1 MKKIRVVLAVLLGT
15 AFFVPASVIVLPN
28 ITSVVRADNIVD
40 DVNKAVK
47 DVVDDVTGKP
57 QYSEEKI
64 KNMLNANNI
73 DWVNQNILKNF
84 GAYNQGGGI
93 TDFSLNTAHTLSDI
107 FMSVNLYVVYP
118 IFDVALSK
126 MFDLANITAG
136 INDIFGSVQ
145 TFTKQTWAGEV
156 FKQLLYLAF
165 GVGIVWSFVKSVT
178 SGGGFKA
185 IMSVLLVA
193 VLGGA
198 WIGAGGV
205 VLTKINTMTST
216 AQTVIFTETT
226 NINGR
231 ISGTDNSFQKAI
243 RKDYFSKAVIRPY
256 MLANFG
262 KTELNQAEKQGSYRL
277 IGGKVTGDTVSDLAK
292 HNDYLSK
299 DGGYE
304 WYQVAVSGMSSL
316 MSLAYGIP
324 LLMIGLFNLVLQLGA
339 ILLYYLA
346 PFTVLL
352 SLIPKFANSALKT
365 ALGAIGML
373 FGKVGLLFAIMF
385 VSWIGNIT
393 DTIIPVTSSATALL
407 NAVIYFLLM
416 YLMWKNKTF
425 LVQTITGS
433 SMANQALNKISLTR
447 AGQQALN
454 AGSEMADSARN
465 GVNSLKGLSGRFGR
479 KTDDENNT
487 NQPDGSFKSDDDNNN
502 QGKNGNEPDEQE
514 LRELAEQR
522 KAEREA
528 RLADELERQRLEN
541 DELDNDEFNNDEP
554 EKKRFGDIADDETLP
569 KYRRRDYLVG
579 HIGQSDNSDDSSKDN
594 HELLERSRHNRVAE
608 DEDTSEMAEKRRQAR
623 SSELHHEPVIKD
635 KSSYPEI
642 DKTTGRNLDEVFN
655 EQADI
660 KARDKAELDKEL

>member
-1 MKKIRVVLAVLLGT
+1 MLAVLLGT
-15 AFFVPASVIVLPN
+15 AFFVPASVVVLPHM
-28 ITSVVRADNIVD
+28 TPVVQADNIVD
-40 DVNKAVK
+40 KVVKAVE

-84 GAYNQGGGI
+84 VAYNQSGGI

-126 MFDLANITAG
+126 MFDLANITTG
-136 INDIFGSVQ
+136 INDILGSVQ
-145 TFTKQTWAGEV
+145 KFTKQTWAGEV

-165 GVGIVWSFVKSVT
+165 AVGIVWAFIKSVT

-185 IMSVLLVA
+185 ILSVLLVA
-193 VLGGA
+193 ILGGA
-198 WIGAGGV
+198 WIGAGGT

-226 NINGR
+226 SAGN
-231 ISGTDNSFQKAI
+231 DYNSASDFQGAI
-243 RKDYFSKAVIRPY
+243 RKTFFEKSVVRPY

-262 KTELNQAEKQGSYRL
+262 KTNLKDGEKQGSYRL
-277 IGGKVTGDTVSDLAK
+277 IGGKVTGDTISDLAQ

-339 ILLYYLA
+339 ILLYYLS
-346 PFTVLL
+346 PFTVLA

-365 ALGAIGML
+365 ALGAMGLL
-373 FGKVGLLFAIMF
+373 FGKIGLLFAIMF

-393 DTIIPVTSSATALL
+393 DTIIPVTSSSTALL
-407 NAVIYFLLM
+407 NSVVYFLLM
-416 YLMWKNKTF
+416 FLLWKNKSF

-487 NQPDGSFKSDDDNNN
+487 NQPDGTFKSDDDNNN

>member
-1 MKKIRVVLAVLLGT
+1 MKRIRIVLAVLLGT
-15 AFFVPASVIVLPN
+15 AFFVPASVVVLPHM
-28 ITSVVRADNIVD
+28 TPVVQADNIVD
-40 DVNKAVK
+40 KVVKAVE

-84 GAYNQGGGI
+84 VAYNQSGGI

-126 MFDLANITAG
+126 MFDLANITTG

-145 TFTKQTWAGEV
+145 KFTKQTWAGEV

-165 GVGIVWSFVKSVT
+165 AVGIVWAFIKSVT

-185 IMSVLLVA
+185 ILSVLLVA
-193 VLGGA
+193 ILGGA
-198 WIGAGGV
+198 WIGAGGT

-226 NINGR
+226 SAGN
-231 ISGTDNSFQKAI
+231 DYNSASDFQGAI
-243 RKDYFSKAVIRPY
+243 RKTFFEKSVVRPY

-262 KTELNQAEKQGSYRL
+262 KTNLKDGEKQGSYRL
-277 IGGKVTGDTVSDLAK
+277 IGGKVTGDTISDLAQ

-339 ILLYYLA
+339 ILLYYLS
-346 PFTVLL
+346 PFTVLA

-365 ALGAIGML
+365 ALGAMGLL
-373 FGKVGLLFAIMF
+373 FGKIGLLFAIMF

-393 DTIIPVTSSATALL
+393 DTIIPVTSSSTALL
-407 NAVIYFLLM
+407 NSVVYFLLM
-416 YLMWKNKTF
+416 YLMWKNKTS

-479 KTDDENNT
+479 KPDDENDI
-487 NQPDGSFKSDDDNNN
+487 NQPDGTFKSDDDNNN

-554 EKKRFGDIADDETLP
+554 EKKRFGDIANDETLP

>member
-1 MKKIRVVLAVLLGT
+1 MKRIRIVLAVLLGT
-15 AFFVPASVIVLPN
+15 AFFVPASVVVLPHM
-28 ITSVVRADNIVD
+28 TPVVQADNIVD
-40 DVNKAVK
+40 KVVKAVE

-84 GAYNQGGGI
+84 VAYNQSGGI

-126 MFDLANITAG
+126 MFDLANITTG
-136 INDIFGSVQ
+136 INDILGSVQ
-145 TFTKQTWAGEV
+145 KFTKQTWAGEV

-165 GVGIVWSFVKSVT
+165 AVGIVWAFIKSVT

-185 IMSVLLVA
+185 ILSVLLVA
-193 VLGGA
+193 ILGGA
-198 WIGAGGV
+198 WIGAGGT

-226 NINGR
+226 SAGN
-231 ISGTDNSFQKAI
+231 DYNSASDFQGAI
-243 RKDYFSKAVIRPY
+243 RKTFFEKSVVRPY

-262 KTELNQAEKQGSYRL
+262 KTNLKDGEKQGSYRL
-277 IGGKVTGDTVSDLAK
+277 IGGKVTGDTISDLAQ

-339 ILLYYLA
+339 ILLYYLS
-346 PFTVLL
+346 PFTVLA

-365 ALGAIGML
+365 ALGAMGLL
-373 FGKVGLLFAIMF
+373 FGKIGLLFAIMF

-393 DTIIPVTSSATALL
+393 DTIIPVTSSSTALL
-407 NAVIYFLLM
+407 NSVVYFLLM
-416 YLMWKNKTF
+416 FLLWKNKSF

-487 NQPDGSFKSDDDNNN
+487 NQPDGTFKSDDDNNN

>member
-1 MKKIRVVLAVLLGT
+1 MKRIRIVLAVLLGT
-15 AFFVPASVIVLPN
+15 AFFVPASVVVLPHM
-28 ITSVVRADNIVD
+28 TPVVQADNIVD
-40 DVNKAVK
+40 KVVKAVE

-84 GAYNQGGGI
+84 VAYNQSGGI

-126 MFDLANITAG
+126 MFDLANITTG

-145 TFTKQTWAGEV
+145 KFTKQTWAGEV

-165 GVGIVWSFVKSVT
+165 AVGIVWAFIKSVT

-185 IMSVLLVA
+185 ILSVLLVA
-193 VLGGA
+193 ILGGA
-198 WIGAGGV
+198 WIGAGGT

-226 NINGR
+226 SAGN
-231 ISGTDNSFQKAI
+231 DYNSASDFQGAI
-243 RKDYFSKAVIRPY
+243 RKTFFEKSVVRPY

-262 KTELNQAEKQGSYRL
+262 KTNLKDGEKQGSYRL
-277 IGGKVTGDTVSDLAK
+277 IGGKVTGDTISDLAQ

-339 ILLYYLA
+339 ILLYYLS
-346 PFTVLL
+346 PFTVLA

-365 ALGAIGML
+365 ALGAMGLL
-373 FGKVGLLFAIMF
+373 FGKIGLLFAIMF

-393 DTIIPVTSSATALL
+393 DTIIPVTSSSTALL
-407 NAVIYFLLM
+407 NSVVYFLLM
-416 YLMWKNKTF
+416 FLLWKNKSF

-487 NQPDGSFKSDDDNNN
+487 NQPDGTFKSDDDNNN

>member
-1 MKKIRVVLAVLLGT
+1 MKRIRVVLAVLLGT

-28 ITSVVRADNIVD
+28 ITPVVRADNIVD

-126 MFDLANITAG
+126 MFDLANITTG

-165 GVGIVWSFVKSVT
+165 GVGIVWAFVKSVT

-198 WIGAGGV
+198 WIGAGGA
-205 VLTKINTMTST
+205 VLTKINNMTST

-226 NINGR
+226 S
-231 ISGTDNSFQKAI
+231 SGAYSNTKMFQDVVRAQFLEK
-243 RKDYFSKAVIRPY
+243 SVIRPY

-262 KTELNQAEKQGSYRL
+262 KTALAQGEKQGSYRL

-299 DGGYE
+299 DGGFE

-407 NAVIYFLLM
+407 NSVVYFLLM

-479 KTDDENNT
+479 KPDDENNI
-487 NQPDGSFKSDDDNNN
+487 NQPDGTFKSDDDNNN

-554 EKKRFGDIADDETLP
+554 EKKRFGDIANDETLP

>member
-1 MKKIRVVLAVLLGT
+1 
-15 AFFVPASVIVLPN
+15 
-28 ITSVVRADNIVD
+28 
-40 DVNKAVK
+40 
-47 DVVDDVTGKP
+47 
-57 QYSEEKI
+57 
-64 KNMLNANNI
+64 
-73 DWVNQNILKNF
+73 
-84 GAYNQGGGI
+84 
-93 TDFSLNTAHTLSDI
+93 
-107 FMSVNLYVVYP
+107 
-118 IFDVALSK
+118 
-126 MFDLANITAG
+126 
-136 INDIFGSVQ
+136 
-145 TFTKQTWAGEV
+145 
-156 FKQLLYLAF
+156 
-165 GVGIVWSFVKSVT
+165 
-178 SGGGFKA
+178 
-185 IMSVLLVA
+185 MSVLLVA
-193 VLGGA
+193 ILGGG

-277 IGGKVTGDTVSDLAK
+277 IGGKVTGDAVSDLAK
-292 HNDYLSK
+292 NNDYLSK

-407 NAVIYFLLM
+407 NSVVYFLLM

-479 KTDDENNT
+479 KPDDENNI
-487 NQPDGSFKSDDDNNN
+487 NQPDGTFKSDDDNNN

-608 DEDTSEMAEKRRQAR
+608 DEDSSEMAEKRRQAR

>member
-126 MFDLANITAG
+126 MFDLANITTG

-165 GVGIVWSFVKSVT
+165 GVGIVWAFVKSVT

-198 WIGAGGV
+198 WIGAGGA
-205 VLTKINTMTST
+205 VLTKINSMTST

-226 NINGR
+226 S
-231 ISGTDNSFQKAI
+231 SGAYSNTKKFQDVVRAQFLEK
-243 RKDYFSKAVIRPY
+243 SVIRPY

-262 KTELNQAEKQGSYRL
+262 KTALAQGEKQGSYRL

-608 DEDTSEMAEKRRQAR
+608 DEDASEMAEKRRQAR
-623 SSELHHEPVIKD
+623 SSELHHELVIKD
-635 KSSYPEI
+635 KSSYPGI
-642 DKTTGRNLDEVFN
+642 DKTTGRNLYEVFN

>member
-28 ITSVVRADNIVD
+28 ITPVVRADNIVD

-126 MFDLANITAG
+126 MFDLANITTG

-165 GVGIVWSFVKSVT
+165 GVGIVWAFVKSVT
-178 SGGGFKA
+178 IGGGFKA

-193 VLGGA
+193 ILGGA

-277 IGGKVTGDTVSDLAK
+277 IGGKVTGNTVSDLAK

-365 ALGAIGML
+365 ALGAMGML
-373 FGKVGLLFAIMF
+373 FGKVSLLFAIMF

-407 NAVIYFLLM
+407 NSVVYFLLM

-479 KTDDENNT
+479 KPDDENNT
-487 NQPDGSFKSDDDNNN
+487 NQPDGTFKSDDDNNN

>member
-1 MKKIRVVLAVLLGT
+1 MKRIRIVLAVLLGT
-15 AFFVPASVIVLPN
+15 AFFVPASVVVLPHM
-28 ITSVVRADNIVD
+28 TPVVQADNIVD
-40 DVNKAVK
+40 KVVKAVE

-84 GAYNQGGGI
+84 VAYNQSGGI

-126 MFDLANITAG
+126 MFDLANITTG

-145 TFTKQTWAGEV
+145 KFTKQTWAGEV

-165 GVGIVWSFVKSVT
+165 AVGIVWAFIKSVT

-185 IMSVLLVA
+185 ILSVLLVA
-193 VLGGA
+193 ILGGA
-198 WIGAGGV
+198 WIGAGGT

-226 NINGR
+226 SAGN
-231 ISGTDNSFQKAI
+231 DYNSASDFQGAI
-243 RKDYFSKAVIRPY
+243 RKTFFEKSVVRPY

-262 KTELNQAEKQGSYRL
+262 KTNLKDGEKQGSYRL
-277 IGGKVTGDTVSDLAK
+277 IGGKVTGDTISDLAQ

-339 ILLYYLA
+339 ILLYYLS
-346 PFTVLL
+346 PFTVLA

-365 ALGAIGML
+365 ALGAMGLL
-373 FGKVGLLFAIMF
+373 FGKIGLLFAIMF

-393 DTIIPVTSSATALL
+393 DTIIPVTSSSTALL
-407 NAVIYFLLM
+407 NSVVYFLLM
-416 YLMWKNKTF
+416 FLLWKNKSF

-479 KTDDENNT
+479 KPDDENNT
-487 NQPDGSFKSDDDNNN
+487 NQPDGTFKSDDDNNN

-608 DEDTSEMAEKRRQAR
+608 DEDASEMAEKRRQAR

>member
-1 MKKIRVVLAVLLGT
+1 MKRIRVVLAVLLGT

-28 ITSVVRADNIVD
+28 ITPVVRADNIVD
-40 DVNKAVK
+40 DMNKAVK

-126 MFDLANITAG
+126 MFDLANITTG

-198 WIGAGGV
+198 WIGAGGA
-205 VLTKINTMTST
+205 VLTKINNMTST

-226 NINGR
+226 S
-231 ISGTDNSFQKAI
+231 SGAYSNTKRFQDVVRRQFLEK
-243 RKDYFSKAVIRPY
+243 SVIRPY

-262 KTELNQAEKQGSYRL
+262 KTALAQGEKQGSYRL

-316 MSLAYGIP
+316 ISLAYGIP

-407 NAVIYFLLM
+407 NAVVYFLLM

-487 NQPDGSFKSDDDNNN
+487 NQPDGTFKSDDDNNN

-608 DEDTSEMAEKRRQAR
+608 DEDTSEIAEKRRQAR

>member
-1 MKKIRVVLAVLLGT
+1 MKRIRVVLAVLLGT
-15 AFFVPASVIVLPN
+15 AFFVPGSVIVLPN
-28 ITSVVRADNIVD
+28 ITPVVRADNIVD

-57 QYSEEKI
+57 QYSEKEI
-64 KNMLNANNI
+64 KNRLINNDI

-126 MFDLANITAG
+126 MFDLANITTG

-165 GVGIVWSFVKSVT
+165 GVGIVWAFVKSVT

-198 WIGAGGV
+198 WIGAGGA

-226 NINGR
+226 S
-231 ISGTDNSFQKAI
+231 SGAYSNTKKFQDVVRGQFLEK
-243 RKDYFSKAVIRPY
+243 SVIRPY

-407 NAVIYFLLM
+407 NSVVYFLLM

-487 NQPDGSFKSDDDNNN
+487 NQPDGTFKSDDDNNN

-569 KYRRRDYLVG
+569 KYRRRDYLVD

>member
-1 MKKIRVVLAVLLGT
+1 MKRIRVVLAVLLGT
-15 AFFVPASVIVLPN
+15 AFFVPGSVIVLPN
-28 ITSVVRADNIVD
+28 ITPVVRADNIVD

-57 QYSEEKI
+57 QYSEKEI
-64 KNMLNANNI
+64 KNRLINNDI

-126 MFDLANITAG
+126 MFDLANITTG

-165 GVGIVWSFVKSVT
+165 GVGIVWAFVKSVT

-198 WIGAGGV
+198 WIGAGGA

-226 NINGR
+226 S
-231 ISGTDNSFQKAI
+231 SGAYSNTKKFQDVVRGQFLEK
-243 RKDYFSKAVIRPY
+243 SVIRPY

-262 KTELNQAEKQGSYRL
+262 KTALAQGEKQGSYRL

-299 DGGYE
+299 DGGFE

-365 ALGAIGML
+365 ALGAMGML

-407 NAVIYFLLM
+407 NSVVYFLLM

-465 GVNSLKGLSGRFGR
+465 RVNSLKGLSGRFGR

-487 NQPDGSFKSDDDNNN
+487 NQPDGTFKSDDDNNN

-554 EKKRFGDIADDETLP
+554 EKKRFGDIVDDETLP
-569 KYRRRDYLVG
+569 KYRRRDYLGG

>member
-1 MKKIRVVLAVLLGT
+1 MKRIRIVLAVLLGT
-15 AFFVPASVIVLPN
+15 AFFVPASVVVLPHM
-28 ITSVVRADNIVD
+28 TPVVQADNIVD
-40 DVNKAVK
+40 KVVKAVE

-84 GAYNQGGGI
+84 VAYNQSGGI

-126 MFDLANITAG
+126 MFDLANITTG

-145 TFTKQTWAGEV
+145 KFTKQTWAGEV

-165 GVGIVWSFVKSVT
+165 AVGIVWAFIKSVT

-185 IMSVLLVA
+185 ILSVLLVA
-193 VLGGA
+193 ILGGA
-198 WIGAGGV
+198 WIGAGGT

-226 NINGR
+226 SAGN
-231 ISGTDNSFQKAI
+231 DYNSASDFQGVI
-243 RKDYFSKAVIRPY
+243 RKTFFEKSVVRPY

-262 KTELNQAEKQGSYRL
+262 KTNLKDGEKQGSYRL
-277 IGGKVTGDTVSDLAK
+277 IGGKVTGDTISDLAQ

-339 ILLYYLA
+339 ILLYYLS
-346 PFTVLL
+346 PFTVLA

-365 ALGAIGML
+365 ALGAMGLL
-373 FGKVGLLFAIMF
+373 FGKIGLLFAIMF

-393 DTIIPVTSSATALL
+393 DTIIPVTSSSTALL
-407 NAVIYFLLM
+407 NSVVYFLLM
-416 YLMWKNKTF
+416 YLMWKNKTS

-479 KTDDENNT
+479 KPDDENDI
-487 NQPDGSFKSDDDNNN
+487 NQPDGTFKSDDDNNN

-554 EKKRFGDIADDETLP
+554 EKKRFGDIANDETLP

>member
-1 MKKIRVVLAVLLGT
+1 MKRIRVVLAVLLGT
-15 AFFVPASVIVLPN
+15 AFFVPGSVIVLPN
-28 ITSVVRADNIVD
+28 ITPVVRADNIVD

-57 QYSEEKI
+57 QYSEKEI
-64 KNMLNANNI
+64 KNRLINNDI

-126 MFDLANITAG
+126 MFDLANITTG

-165 GVGIVWSFVKSVT
+165 GVGIVWAFVKSVT

-198 WIGAGGV
+198 WIGAGGA

-226 NINGR
+226 S
-231 ISGTDNSFQKAI
+231 SGAYSNTKKFQDVVRGQFLEK
-243 RKDYFSKAVIRPY
+243 SVIRPY

-299 DGGYE
+299 DGGFE

-365 ALGAIGML
+365 ALGAMGML

-407 NAVIYFLLM
+407 NSVVYFLLM

-487 NQPDGSFKSDDDNNN
+487 NQPDGTFKSDDDNNN

>member
-1 MKKIRVVLAVLLGT
+1 MKRIRIVLAVLLGT
-15 AFFVPASVIVLPN
+15 AFFVPAGVVVLPHM
-28 ITSVVRADNIVD
+28 TPVVQADNIVD
-40 DVNKAVK
+40 KVVKAVE

-84 GAYNQGGGI
+84 VAYNQSGGI

-126 MFDLANITAG
+126 MFDLANITTG

-145 TFTKQTWAGEV
+145 KFTKQTWAGEV

-165 GVGIVWSFVKSVT
+165 AVGIVWAFIKSVT

-185 IMSVLLVA
+185 ILSVLLVA
-193 VLGGA
+193 ILGGA
-198 WIGAGGV
+198 WIGAGGT

-226 NINGR
+226 SAGN
-231 ISGTDNSFQKAI
+231 DYNSASDFQGAI
-243 RKDYFSKAVIRPY
+243 RKTFFEKSVVRPY

-262 KTELNQAEKQGSYRL
+262 KTNLKDGEKQGSYRL
-277 IGGKVTGDTVSDLAK
+277 IGGKVTGDTISDLAQ

-339 ILLYYLA
+339 ILLYYLS
-346 PFTVLL
+346 PFTVLA

-365 ALGAIGML
+365 ALGAMGLL
-373 FGKVGLLFAIMF
+373 FGKIGLLFAIMF

-393 DTIIPVTSSATALL
+393 DTIIPVTSSSTALL
-407 NAVIYFLLM
+407 NSVVYFLLM
-416 YLMWKNKTF
+416 YLMWKNKTS

-479 KTDDENNT
+479 KPDDENDI
-487 NQPDGSFKSDDDNNN
+487 NQPDGTFKSDDDNNN

-554 EKKRFGDIADDETLP
+554 EKKRFGDIANDETLP

>member
-1 MKKIRVVLAVLLGT
+1 MKRIRVVLAVLLGT
-15 AFFVPASVIVLPN
+15 AFFVPGSVIVLPN
-28 ITSVVRADNIVD
+28 ITPVVRADNIVA

-57 QYSEEKI
+57 QYSEKEI
-64 KNMLNANNI
+64 KNRLINNDI

-126 MFDLANITAG
+126 MFDLANITTG

-165 GVGIVWSFVKSVT
+165 GVGIVWAFVKSVT

-198 WIGAGGV
+198 WIGAGGA

-226 NINGR
+226 S
-231 ISGTDNSFQKAI
+231 SGAYSNTKKFQDVVRGQFLEK
-243 RKDYFSKAVIRPY
+243 SVIRPY

-407 NAVIYFLLM
+407 NSVVYFLLM

-487 NQPDGSFKSDDDNNN
+487 NQPDGTFKSDDDNNN

-569 KYRRRDYLVG
+569 KYRRRDYLVD

>member
-1 MKKIRVVLAVLLGT
+1 MKRIRIVLAVLLGT
-15 AFFVPASVIVLPN
+15 AFFVPASVVVLPHM
-28 ITSVVRADNIVD
+28 TPVVQADNIVD
-40 DVNKAVK
+40 KVVKAVE

-84 GAYNQGGGI
+84 VAYNQSGGI

-126 MFDLANITAG
+126 MFDLANITTG

-145 TFTKQTWAGEV
+145 KFTKQTWAGEV

-165 GVGIVWSFVKSVT
+165 AVGIVWAFIKSVT

-185 IMSVLLVA
+185 ILSVLLVA
-193 VLGGA
+193 ILGGA
-198 WIGAGGV
+198 

-226 NINGR
+226 SAGN
-231 ISGTDNSFQKAI
+231 DYNSASDFQGAI
-243 RKDYFSKAVIRPY
+243 RKTFFEKSVVRPY

-262 KTELNQAEKQGSYRL
+262 KTNLKDGEKQGSYRL
-277 IGGKVTGDTVSDLAK
+277 IGGKVTGDTISDLAQ
-292 HNDYLSK
+292 HNDYLRK

-339 ILLYYLA
+339 ILLYYLS
-346 PFTVLL
+346 PFTVLA

-365 ALGAIGML
+365 ALGAMGLL
-373 FGKVGLLFAIMF
+373 FGKIGLLFAIMF

-393 DTIIPVTSSATALL
+393 DTIIPVTSSSTALL
-407 NAVIYFLLM
+407 NSVVYFLLM
-416 YLMWKNKTF
+416 FLLWKNKSF

-487 NQPDGSFKSDDDNNN
+487 NQPDGTFKSDDDNNN

-554 EKKRFGDIADDETLP
+554 EKKRFGNIADDETLP
-569 KYRRRDYLVG
+569 KYRRRDYLVD

-608 DEDTSEMAEKRRQAR
+608 DEDTSEMVEKRRQAR

>member
-28 ITSVVRADNIVD
+28 ITPVVRADNIVD

-126 MFDLANITAG
+126 MFDLANITIG

-165 GVGIVWSFVKSVT
+165 GVGIVWAFVKSVT
-178 SGGGFKA
+178 IGGGFKA

-193 VLGGA
+193 ILGGG

-277 IGGKVTGDTVSDLAK
+277 IGGKVTGDAVSDLAK
-292 HNDYLSK
+292 NNDYLSK

-407 NAVIYFLLM
+407 NSVVYFLLM

-479 KTDDENNT
+479 KPDDENNI
-487 NQPDGSFKSDDDNNN
+487 NQP
-502 QGKNGNEPDEQE
+502 E
-514 LRELAEQR
+514 
-522 KAEREA
+522 ER
-528 RLADELERQRLEN
+528 LSQMM
-541 DELDNDEFNNDEP
+541 
-554 EKKRFGDIADDETLP
+554 IT
-569 KYRRRDYLVG
+569 
-579 HIGQSDNSDDSSKDN
+579 I
-594 HELLERSRHNRVAE
+594 
-608 DEDTSEMAEKRRQAR
+608 
-623 SSELHHEPVIKD
+623 
-635 KSSYPEI
+635 
-642 DKTTGRNLDEVFN
+642 
-655 EQADI
+655 I
-660 KARDKAELDKEL
+660 KARTVMNQMNKNYVS

>member
-1 MKKIRVVLAVLLGT
+1 MKRIRVVLAVLLGT
-15 AFFVPASVIVLPN
+15 AFFVPGSVIVLPN
-28 ITSVVRADNIVD
+28 ITPVVRADNIVD

-57 QYSEEKI
+57 QYSEKEI
-64 KNMLNANNI
+64 KNRLINNDI

-126 MFDLANITAG
+126 MFDLANITTG

-165 GVGIVWSFVKSVT
+165 GVGIVWAFVKSVT

-198 WIGAGGV
+198 WIGAGGA

-226 NINGR
+226 S
-231 ISGTDNSFQKAI
+231 SGAYSNTKKFQDVVRGQFLEK
-243 RKDYFSKAVIRPY
+243 SVIRPY

-407 NAVIYFLLM
+407 NSVVYFLLM

-487 NQPDGSFKSDDDNNN
+487 NQPDGTFKSDDDNNN

-569 KYRRRDYLVG
+569 KYRRRDYLVD
-579 HIGQSDNSDDSSKDN
+579 HIGQSDNSDDRSKDN

-608 DEDTSEMAEKRRQAR
+608 DENTSEMAEKRRQAR

>member
-1 MKKIRVVLAVLLGT
+1 MKRIRIVLAVLLGT
-15 AFFVPASVIVLPN
+15 AFFVPASVVVLPHM
-28 ITSVVRADNIVD
+28 TPVVQADNIVD
-40 DVNKAVK
+40 KVVKAVE

-84 GAYNQGGGI
+84 VAYNQSGGI

-126 MFDLANITAG
+126 MFDLANITTG

-145 TFTKQTWAGEV
+145 KFTKQTWAGEV

-165 GVGIVWSFVKSVT
+165 AVGIVWAFIKSVT

-185 IMSVLLVA
+185 ILSVLLVA
-193 VLGGA
+193 ILGGA
-198 WIGAGGV
+198 WIGAGGT

-226 NINGR
+226 SAGN
-231 ISGTDNSFQKAI
+231 DYNSASDFQGAI
-243 RKDYFSKAVIRPY
+243 RKTFFEKSVVRPY

-262 KTELNQAEKQGSYRL
+262 KTNLKDGEKQGSYRL
-277 IGGKVTGDTVSDLAK
+277 IGGKVTGDTISDLAQ

-339 ILLYYLA
+339 ILLYYLS
-346 PFTVLL
+346 PFTVLA

-365 ALGAIGML
+365 ALGAMGLL
-373 FGKVGLLFAIMF
+373 FGKIGLLFAIMF

-393 DTIIPVTSSATALL
+393 DTIIPVTSSSTALL
-407 NAVIYFLLM
+407 NSVVYFLLM
-416 YLMWKNKTF
+416 FLLWKNKSF

-487 NQPDGSFKSDDDNNN
+487 NQPDGTFKSDDDNNN

-579 HIGQSDNSDDSSKDN
+579 YIGQSDNSDDSSKDN
-594 HELLERSRHNRVAE
+594 HELLERSRHNRLAE

>member
-1 MKKIRVVLAVLLGT
+1 MKRIRIVLAVLLGT
-15 AFFVPASVIVLPN
+15 AFFVPASVVVLPHM
-28 ITSVVRADNIVD
+28 TPVVQADNIVD
-40 DVNKAVK
+40 KVVKAVE

-84 GAYNQGGGI
+84 VAYNQSGGI

-126 MFDLANITAG
+126 MFDLANITTG

-145 TFTKQTWAGEV
+145 KFTKQTWAGEV

-165 GVGIVWSFVKSVT
+165 AVGIVWAFIKSVT

-185 IMSVLLVA
+185 ILSVLLVA
-193 VLGGA
+193 ILGGA
-198 WIGAGGV
+198 WIGEGGT

-226 NINGR
+226 SAGN
-231 ISGTDNSFQKAI
+231 DYNSASDFQGAI
-243 RKDYFSKAVIRPY
+243 RKTFFEKSVVRPY

-262 KTELNQAEKQGSYRL
+262 KTNLKDGEKQGSYRL
-277 IGGKVTGDTVSDLAK
+277 IGGKVTGDTISDLAQ

-339 ILLYYLA
+339 ILLYYLS
-346 PFTVLL
+346 PFTVLA

-365 ALGAIGML
+365 ALGAMGLL
-373 FGKVGLLFAIMF
+373 FGKIGLLFAIMF

-393 DTIIPVTSSATALL
+393 DTIIPVTSSSTALL
-407 NAVIYFLLM
+407 NSVVYFLLM
-416 YLMWKNKTF
+416 FLLWKNKSF

-487 NQPDGSFKSDDDNNN
+487 NQPDGTFKSDDDNNN

>member
-28 ITSVVRADNIVD
+28 ITPVVRADNIVD

-57 QYSEEKI
+57 QYSEKEI
-64 KNMLNANNI
+64 KNRLINNDI

-126 MFDLANITAG
+126 MFDLANITTG

-165 GVGIVWSFVKSVT
+165 GVGIVWAFVKSVT

-193 VLGGA
+193 ILGGA

-365 ALGAIGML
+365 ALGAMGML

-407 NAVIYFLLM
+407 NSVVYFLLM

-479 KTDDENNT
+479 KPDDENNI
-487 NQPDGSFKSDDDNNN
+487 NQPDGTFKSDDDNNN

>member
-28 ITSVVRADNIVD
+28 ITPVVRADNIVD

-126 MFDLANITAG
+126 MFDLANITTG

-165 GVGIVWSFVKSVT
+165 GVGIVWAFVKSVT

-193 VLGGA
+193 ILGGA

-407 NAVIYFLLM
+407 NSVVYFLLM

-479 KTDDENNT
+479 KPDDENNI
-487 NQPDGSFKSDDDNNN
+487 NQPDGTFKSDDDNNS

-514 LRELAEQR
+514 LRELAEHR

-569 KYRRRDYLVG
+569 KYRRRDYLGG

-623 SSELHHEPVIKD
+623 SSELHHETVIKD

-655 EQADI
+655 EQVDI

>member
-1 MKKIRVVLAVLLGT
+1 MKRIRVVLAVLLGT
-15 AFFVPASVIVLPN
+15 AFFVPASVIVLQN
-28 ITSVVRADNIVD
+28 ITPVVRADNIVD
-40 DVNKAVK
+40 DMNKAVK

-126 MFDLANITAG
+126 MFDLANITTG

-198 WIGAGGV
+198 WIGAGGA
-205 VLTKINTMTST
+205 VLTKINNMTST

-226 NINGR
+226 S
-231 ISGTDNSFQKAI
+231 SGAYSNTKRFQDVVRRQFLEK
-243 RKDYFSKAVIRPY
+243 SVIRPY

-262 KTELNQAEKQGSYRL
+262 KTALAQGEKQGSYRL

-324 LLMIGLFNLVLQLGA
+324 LLMIGMFNLVLQLGA

-407 NAVIYFLLM
+407 NAVVYFLLM

-487 NQPDGSFKSDDDNNN
+487 NQPDGTFKSDDDNNN

-608 DEDTSEMAEKRRQAR
+608 DEDTSEIAEKRRQAR

>member
-1 MKKIRVVLAVLLGT
+1 MKRIRIVLAVLLGT
-15 AFFVPASVIVLPN
+15 AFFVPASVVVLPHM
-28 ITSVVRADNIVD
+28 TPVVQADNIVD
-40 DVNKAVK
+40 KVVKAVE

-84 GAYNQGGGI
+84 VAYNQSGGI

-126 MFDLANITAG
+126 MFDLANITTG

-145 TFTKQTWAGEV
+145 KFTKQTWAGEV

-165 GVGIVWSFVKSVT
+165 AVGIVWAFIKSVT

-185 IMSVLLVA
+185 ILSVLLVA
-193 VLGGA
+193 ILGGA
-198 WIGAGGV
+198 WIGAGGT

-226 NINGR
+226 SAGN
-231 ISGTDNSFQKAI
+231 DYNSASDFQGAI
-243 RKDYFSKAVIRPY
+243 RKTFFEKSVVRPY

-262 KTELNQAEKQGSYRL
+262 KTNLKDGEKQGSYRL
-277 IGGKVTGDTVSDLAK
+277 IGGKVTGDTISDLAQ

-316 MSLAYGIP
+316 ISLAYGIP

-339 ILLYYLA
+339 ILLYYLS
-346 PFTVLL
+346 PFTVLA

-365 ALGAIGML
+365 ALGAMGLL
-373 FGKVGLLFAIMF
+373 FGKIGLLFAIMF

-393 DTIIPVTSSATALL
+393 DTIIPVTSSSTALL
-407 NAVIYFLLM
+407 NSVVYFLLM
-416 YLMWKNKTF
+416 FLLWKNKSF

-487 NQPDGSFKSDDDNNN
+487 NQPDGTFKSDDDNNN

>member
-1 MKKIRVVLAVLLGT
+1 MKRIRVVLAVLLGT
-15 AFFVPASVIVLPN
+15 AFFVPGSVIVLPN
-28 ITSVVRADNIVD
+28 ITPVVRADNIVD

-57 QYSEEKI
+57 QYSEKEI
-64 KNMLNANNI
+64 KNRLINNDI

-93 TDFSLNTAHTLSDI
+93 TDFALNTAHTLSDI

-126 MFDLANITAG
+126 MFDLANITTG

-165 GVGIVWSFVKSVT
+165 GVGIVWAFVKSVT

-193 VLGGA
+193 ILGGA

-365 ALGAIGML
+365 ALGAMGML

-407 NAVIYFLLM
+407 NSVVYFLLM

-487 NQPDGSFKSDDDNNN
+487 NQPDGTFKSDYDNNN

-608 DEDTSEMAEKRRQAR
+608 DEDASEMAEKRRQAR

>member
-1 MKKIRVVLAVLLGT
+1 MKRIRVVLAVLLGT

-28 ITSVVRADNIVD
+28 ITPVVRADNIVD
-40 DVNKAVK
+40 DMNKAVK

-126 MFDLANITAG
+126 MFDLANITTG

-198 WIGAGGV
+198 WIGAGGA
-205 VLTKINTMTST
+205 VLTKINNMTST

-226 NINGR
+226 S
-231 ISGTDNSFQKAI
+231 SGAYSNTKRFQDVVRRQFLEK
-243 RKDYFSKAVIRPY
+243 SVIRPY

-262 KTELNQAEKQGSYRL
+262 KTALAQGEKQGSYRL

-407 NAVIYFLLM
+407 NAVVYFLLM

-487 NQPDGSFKSDDDNNN
+487 NQPDGTFKSDDDNNN

-608 DEDTSEMAEKRRQAR
+608 DEDTSEIAEKRRQAR

>member
-1 MKKIRVVLAVLLGT
+1 MKRIRVVLAVLLGT
-15 AFFVPASVIVLPN
+15 AFFVPGSVIVLPN
-28 ITSVVRADNIVD
+28 ITPVVRADNIVD

-57 QYSEEKI
+57 QYSEKEI
-64 KNMLNANNI
+64 KNRLINNDI

-126 MFDLANITAG
+126 MFDLANITTG

-165 GVGIVWSFVKSVT
+165 GVGIVWAFVKSVP

-198 WIGAGGV
+198 WIGAGGA

-226 NINGR
+226 S
-231 ISGTDNSFQKAI
+231 SGAYSNTKKFQDVVRGQFLEK
-243 RKDYFSKAVIRPY
+243 SVIRPY

-407 NAVIYFLLM
+407 NSVVYFLLM

-487 NQPDGSFKSDDDNNN
+487 NQPDGTFKSDDDNNN

-569 KYRRRDYLVG
+569 KYRRRDYLVD

-642 DKTTGRNLDEVFN
+642 DKTTERNLDEVFN

>member
-1 MKKIRVVLAVLLGT
+1 MKRIRVVLAVLLGT

-28 ITSVVRADNIVD
+28 ITPVVRADNIVD

-126 MFDLANITAG
+126 MFDLANITTG

-198 WIGAGGV
+198 WIGAGGA
-205 VLTKINTMTST
+205 VLTKINNMTST

-226 NINGR
+226 S
-231 ISGTDNSFQKAI
+231 SGAYSNTKKFQDVVRAQFLEK
-243 RKDYFSKAVIRPY
+243 SVIRPY

-262 KTELNQAEKQGSYRL
+262 KTALAQGEKQGSYRL

-365 ALGAIGML
+365 ALGAMGML

-407 NAVIYFLLM
+407 NSVVYFLLM

-487 NQPDGSFKSDDDNNN
+487 NQPDGTFKSDDDNNN

-594 HELLERSRHNRVAE
+594 HELLERSRRNRVAE

>member
-126 MFDLANITAG
+126 MFDLANITTG

-198 WIGAGGV
+198 WIGAGGA
-205 VLTKINTMTST
+205 VLTKINSMTST

-226 NINGR
+226 S
-231 ISGTDNSFQKAI
+231 SGAYSNTKKFQDVVRAQFLEK
-243 RKDYFSKAVIRPY
+243 SVIRPY

-262 KTELNQAEKQGSYRL
+262 KTALAQGEKQGSYRL

-299 DGGYE
+299 DGGFE

-407 NAVIYFLLM
+407 NAVVYFLLM

-487 NQPDGSFKSDDDNNN
+487 NQPDGTFKSDDDNNN

-579 HIGQSDNSDDSSKDN
+579 YIGQSDNSDDRSKDN
-594 HELLERSRHNRVAE
+594 HELLERSRQNRVAE
-608 DEDTSEMAEKRRQAR
+608 DEDTSEIAEKRRQAR

>member
-1 MKKIRVVLAVLLGT
+1 MLAVLLGT
-15 AFFVPASVIVLPN
+15 AFFVPGSVIVLPN
-28 ITSVVRADNIVD
+28 ITPVVRADNIVD

-57 QYSEEKI
+57 QYSEKEI
-64 KNMLNANNI
+64 KNRLINNDI

-126 MFDLANITAG
+126 MFDLANITTG

-165 GVGIVWSFVKSVT
+165 GVGIVWAFVKSVT

-198 WIGAGGV
+198 WIGAGGA

-226 NINGR
+226 S
-231 ISGTDNSFQKAI
+231 SGAYSNTKKFQDVVRGQFLEK
-243 RKDYFSKAVIRPY
+243 SVIRPY

-407 NAVIYFLLM
+407 NSVVYFLLM

-479 KTDDENNT
+479 KPDDENNI
-487 NQPDGSFKSDDDNNN
+487 NQPDGTFKSDDDNNN

-514 LRELAEQR
+514 LRELAKQR

-541 DELDNDEFNNDEP
+541 DELDNDEFNTDEP
-554 EKKRFGDIADDETLP
+554 EKKRFGDIADDETLT

>member
-1 MKKIRVVLAVLLGT
+1 MKRIRVVLAVLLGT
-15 AFFVPASVIVLPN
+15 AFFVPGSVIVLPN
-28 ITSVVRADNIVD
+28 ITPVVRADNIVD

-57 QYSEEKI
+57 QYSEKEI
-64 KNMLNANNI
+64 KNRLINNDI

-126 MFDLANITAG
+126 MFDLANITTG

-165 GVGIVWSFVKSVT
+165 GVGIVWAFVKSVT

-198 WIGAGGV
+198 WIGAGGA

-226 NINGR
+226 S
-231 ISGTDNSFQKAI
+231 SGAYSNTKKFQDVVRGQFLEK
-243 RKDYFSKAVIRPY
+243 SVIRPY

-407 NAVIYFLLM
+407 NSVVYFLLM

-479 KTDDENNT
+479 KPDDENNI
-487 NQPDGSFKSDDDNNN
+487 NQPDGTFKSDDDNNN

-514 LRELAEQR
+514 LRELAKQR

-541 DELDNDEFNNDEP
+541 DELDNDEFNTDEP
-554 EKKRFGDIADDETLP
+554 EKKRFGDIADDETLT